1 VVFDALSNATAYT
14 VTCTATQ
21 LRCGSLTIAGPA
33 SGNVTWAGTAPLA
46 IHGNVTLP
54 ATGLTRTYTGAI
66 TLSSSSTGLTFTTN
80 GVTLAS
86 EITVNGVSCS
96 WSLGSALTNSSA
108 LFLVNGSYNTAGF
121 TVSGGSNGVYISF
134 HSENSITL
142 SLGASSY
149 TVNNSNP
156 ILATPNKFIKNLTFN
171 VGTST
176 FILSG
181 NAQSGFNIGTT
192 SGIASPITF
201 YNFDVGTALAS
212 SGSGGTFFGGGAT
225 FNNLRFF
232 GRNTSGSSQI
242 SIPANVTV
250 NGTLTVVAGTDATC
264 REVIASNTLG
274 TTRTITAAAVSLTD
288 VDFRDITIAGAAA
301 PAGGTRIG
309 DCKGNSGI
317 TFTAAANKYWNLAA
331 GGNWGGAIA
340 WATGSGGSPA
350 INNFP
355 LAQDTT
361 FIENTGLNASAT
373 ITINAA
379 YNIGTLNMSSRTTA
393 MTLATSAAPTVYGN
407 WVNGTG
413 VTPSGTNQITFA
425 GRTSQTLTNAGR
437 TFTQGITVDS
447 PSGTLTLQDA
457 FVTNRTATGALT
469 VTNGTF
475 DAATYNVT
483 LSGAAATFSS
493 SNSNTRTIAVGSGTW
508 TLAGSGTAWDAA
520 TSTGL
525 TVTGTGT
532 ITLTSASAKTFAGG
546 GAAYTN
552 ITVNQGGAGALTITG
567 NNTLKDITNTYKG
580 TGATSIALG
589 ATTQRVSHWTGAGEA
604 ARILTLTG
612 TSAASPATLI
622 LTGATK
628 PNVNHLSIA
637 NVRAYSLDTTWYA
650 GANSTNN
657 GSLGWY
663 FESSSNTFI
672 AVILETASGTDT
684 VSSNPGF
691 RGEITETGTGTDST
705 SSTVTSGS
713 VTGDVLEAVTGSDVI
728 SARVIFGSSVA
739 ESGTA
744 TDAVSALSI
753 FVANINETGSASD
766 VVAALR
772 EYLAQILETATGTDA
787 ATTALTFLS
796 SLSDTATATDTTEA
810 SNAYSASTSETATAT
825 EVINAALA
833 YLSTVAETATA
844 SEVISALADLTA
856 TILESGTASDET
868 SVAPSTF
875 NAPVEE
881 TATISDFA
889 PTNIIGYASITE
901 TVTINDVVVA
911 RFLWEPVID
920 TQTPNWQTITNIQTS
935 GWTLIPNTQT
945 SGWVPVQT
953 TQEP

>member
-1 VVFDALSNATAYT
+1 
-14 VTCTATQ
+14 
-21 LRCGSLTIAGPA
+21 
-33 SGNVTWAGTAPLA
+33 
-46 IHGNVTLP
+46 
-54 ATGLTRTYTGAI
+54 
-66 TLSSSSTGLTFTTN
+66 
-80 GVTLAS
+80 
-86 EITVNGVSCS
+86 
-96 WSLGSALTNSSA
+96 
-108 LFLVNGSYNTAGF
+108 
-121 TVSGGSNGVYISF
+121 
-134 HSENSITL
+134 
-142 SLGASSY
+142 
-149 TVNNSNP
+149 
-156 ILATPNKFIKNLTFN
+156 
-171 VGTST
+171 
-176 FILSG
+176 LSG
-181 NAQSGFNIGTT
+181 NNQ
-192 SGIASPITF
+192 
-201 YNFDVGTALAS
+201 
-212 SGSGGTFFGGGAT
+212 T
-225 FNNLRFF
+225 FNNVSFTNISAHTLTINGANSYNNLSFT
-232 GRNTSGSSQI
+232 GVTSAAGFKNI
-242 SIPANVTV
+242 SLAANQTVT
-250 NGTLTVVAGTDATC
+250 GTLTCSAGANATM
-264 REVIASNTLG
+264 RHFIQSNTLG

-355 LAQDTT
+355 LAQDTA
-361 FIENTGLNASAT
+361 FIENTGLNASGT
-373 ITINAA
+373 ITINAT

-393 MTLATSAAPTVYGN
+393 MTLATSANPVIYGN

-447 PSGTLTLQDA
+447 PSGTVTLQDA
-457 FVTNRTATGALT
+457 FITNRTATGALT

-493 SNSNTRTIAVGSGTW
+493 NNSNTRTIAVGSGTW
-508 TLAGSGTAWDAA
+508 TLAGSGTAWDA
-520 TSTGL
+520 TTITGL

-604 ARILTLTG
+604 ARILTLSG

-628 PNVNHLSIA
+628 PNVNYLSIA

-663 FESSSNTFI
+663 FESGGGITG
-672 AVILETASGTDT
+672 VIVETA
-684 VSSNPGF
+684 
-691 RGEITETGTGTDST
+691 
-705 SSTVTSGS
+705 
-713 VTGDVLEAVTGSDVI
+713 TGSDSVSALVTFTPNI
-728 SARVIFGSSVA
+728 S
-739 ESGTA
+739 ETA
-744 TDAVSALSI
+744 TGTDAVSALSI
-753 FVANINETGSASD
+753 FVANINEAGSASD

-833 YLSTVAETATA
+833 YLNSVSETATA
-844 SEVISALADLTA
+844 SEVISALANLTTA
-856 TILESGTASDET
+856 ILESGTGSDET
-868 SVAPSTF
+868 LVAPSTF

-881 TATISDFA
+881 TATVADFA
-889 PTNIIGYASITE
+889 TTNIIGYASITE

-935 GWTLIPNTQT
+935 GWTIIPNTQT

>member
-1 VVFDALSNATAYT
+1 
-14 VTCTATQ
+14 
-21 LRCGSLTIAGPA
+21 
-33 SGNVTWAGTAPLA
+33 
-46 IHGNVTLP
+46 
-54 ATGLTRTYTGAI
+54 
-66 TLSSSSTGLTFTTN
+66 LTFTTN
-80 GVTLAS
+80 GVALGNS
-86 EITVNGVSCS
+86 IIVNGVGCA
-96 WSLGSALTNSSA
+96 WALGGALTNTSGLA
-108 LFLVNGSYNTAGF
+108 LTNGSYDTAGY
-121 TVSGGSNGVYISF
+121 TVSTSGSGASISI
-134 HSENSITL
+134 HSENSVTL

-149 TVNNSNP
+149 TVGNSNP
-156 ILATPNKFIKNLTFN
+156 IFGTPNRFIKNFTFN

-181 NAQSGFNIGTT
+181 NAQSGFDVGTT
-192 SGIASPITF
+192 NGITSPITF

-264 REVIASNTLG
+264 REGIASNTLG

-340 WATGSGGSPA
+340 WATSSGGSPA

-355 LAQDTT
+355 LAQDTA
-361 FIENTGLNASAT
+361 FIENTGLNTSAT

-393 MTLATSAAPTVYGN
+393 MTFTTLSEPTVYGN
-407 WVNGTG
+407 WANGTG
-413 VTPSGTNQITFA
+413 LTFSGSLQITFA

-457 FVTNRTATGALT
+457 FITDRSITGALT

-483 LSGAAATFSS
+483 LSGAAARFSS

-508 TLAGSGTAWDAA
+508 TLAGSGTAWDA
-520 TSTGL
+520 TTTTGL

-589 ATTQRVSHWTGAGEA
+589 TTTQRVSQWTGAGEA
-604 ARILTLTG
+604 LRILTLSG
-612 TSAASPATLI
+612 TSAASSATLI
-622 LTGATK
+622 LTGATN
-628 PNVNHLSIA
+628 PNVDYLSID

-650 GANSTNN
+650 GTNSTNN

-663 FESSSNTFI
+663 FES
-672 AVILETASGTDT
+672 G
-684 VSSNPGF
+684 
-691 RGEITETGTGTDST
+691 
-705 SSTVTSGS
+705 
-713 VTGDVLEAVTGSDVI
+713 
-728 SARVIFGSSVA
+728 
-739 ESGTA
+739 
-744 TDAVSALSI
+744 
-753 FVANINETGSASD
+753 
-766 VVAALR
+766 
-772 EYLAQILETATGTDA
+772 
-787 ATTALTFLS
+787 
-796 SLSDTATATDTTEA
+796 
-810 SNAYSASTSETATAT
+810 
-825 EVINAALA
+825 
-833 YLSTVAETATA
+833 
-844 SEVISALADLTA
+844 
-856 TILESGTASDET
+856 
-868 SVAPSTF
+868 
-875 NAPVEE
+875 APV
-881 TATISDFA
+881 SLGN
-889 PTNIIGYASITE
+889 TNFFF
-901 TVTINDVVVA
+901 
-911 RFLWEPVID
+911 FLRW
-920 TQTPNWQTITNIQTS
+920 
-935 GWTLIPNTQT
+935 
-945 SGWVPVQT
+945 
-953 TQEP
+953 